1 MAEAFSSAVR
11 SSFDDGGDVGVVV
24 GGVVVLSLF
33 LALAVQPPSFALG
46 GHEVEVG
53 ERLGGSVI
61 FVETM
66 FDASKS
72 LNLADSG
79 KNNC

>member
-33 LALAVQPPSFALG
+33 LALRAASFALG
-46 GHEVEVG
+46 GHEVG
-53 ERLGGSVI
+53 
-61 FVETM
+61 
-66 FDASKS
+66 
-72 LNLADSG
+72 
-79 KNNC
+79 